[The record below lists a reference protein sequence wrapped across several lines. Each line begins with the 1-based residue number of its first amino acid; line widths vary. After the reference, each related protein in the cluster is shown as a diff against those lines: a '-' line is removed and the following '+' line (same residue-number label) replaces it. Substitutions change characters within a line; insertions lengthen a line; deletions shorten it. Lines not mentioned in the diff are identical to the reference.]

1 MAAGFDNLVWFIG
14 VVENNVD
21 ERLEGRVQV
30 RAFGFHGTATQ
41 IPTIH
46 LPWATPISGSYDP
59 NYPIP
64 PLNSWVFGFF
74 LDGYDAQQPMLLGLL
89 PTQFTESINP
99 QLNGWGNIDTV
110 DYHLKAQG
118 SRPEDL
124 GQPNRSRL
132 ARGEDLHNTYLVDAN
147 ATRVDNVSSSSGNT
161 WSEPGIAYGAKYPYN
176 RVIETAGGHSIEL
189 DDTPGAER
197 IMIYHKAGSYVQID
211 TSGTTTTK
219 STGDK
224 YDINEENM
232 HVYVGGRCDV
242 VIKGDAYVK
251 VEGSKLEEISGDY
264 KTIVHGNYDLD
275 VGGHGNFNI
284 SDTLQV
290 RGARTHLEAKV
301 ENVELL
307 AGKNINA
314 TGQTGVS
321 LTSPKAISI
330 TSSEGANIKAKSI
343 NGEASENVNLKG
355 SAIKIGASGKISLKG
370 STVAIDDIVRMSSG
384 DSEDADG
391 AESGTDA
398 TATQMA
404 APTSKSVSGMGMR
417 INGGSGLN
425 SKGSGGMLSRDDF
438 GGETTPV
445 SYTSNCSTDLIDA
458 IAQYEGF
465 SSTAYWDHKQYSI
478 GYGTATENPNE
489 VIDKE
494 EGKRRLKNRVSVDR
508 SYVSS
513 YGSSKGYKWSD
524 CQIDALTS
532 FIYNL
537 GRGALSSV
545 TANGTRSDSQIAE
558 AMLAYNKASGQ
569 VNSALVNRRQS
580 ESSWFKSGMS
590 GGSSTSNLV

>member
-1 MAAGFDNLVWFIG
+1 MAAGFNNLVWFIG
-14 VVENNVD
+14 VVENNID

-30 RAFGFHGTATQ
+30 RAFGFHGTPMQ

-99 QLNGWGNIDTV
+99 QANGWGNIDTV

-147 ATRVDNVSSSSGNT
+147 ATRVDNVSSSSGKT

-211 TSGTTTTK
+211 TSGT
-219 STGDK
+219 STYKTAGDK

-232 HVYVGGRCDV
+232 HIYVGGRCDV

-275 VGGHGNFNI
+275 VGGHGNLNI
-284 SDTLQV
+284 SDTLQI

-307 AGKNINA
+307 AGKNINM

-321 LTSPKAISI
+321 MTTPKSAFI
-330 TSSEGANIKAKSI
+330 TATEGVNIKAKSF
-343 NGEASENVNLKG
+343 NAQAEESLNLK
-355 SAIKIGASGKISLKG
+355 ANDVKIGAGEKISLKG
-370 STVAIDDIVRMSSG
+370 STVAIDDIVKMSSG

-391 AESGTDA
+391 AESGIAA
-398 TATQMA
+398 TATQMV
-404 APTSKSVSGMGMR
+404 APTSKSVSGIGMHV
-417 INGGSGLN
+417 NSGSGHN
-425 SKGSGGMLSRDDF
+425 SRGSGGLLAKEDNGDAI
-438 GGETTPV
+438 PV
-445 SYTSNCSTDLIDA
+445 SYTSDCSTDLVDA

-478 GYGTATENPNE
+478 GYGTKTDDPNE

-494 EGKRRLKNRVSVDR
+494 EGKRRLKERVSIDR

-513 YGSSKGYKWSD
+513 YGSSKGYNWSD

-545 TANGTRSDSQIAE
+545 TANGSRNDNQIAE
-558 AMLAYNKASGQ
+558 SMLAYNKASGQ

-580 ESSWFKSGMS
+580 ESSWFKSGMKN
-590 GGSSTSNLV
+590 SSTNSNVV